1 VPADLLAIGG
11 FNMTTRVLTG
21 GPNTGVAA
29 LNAAPRVTPSPDR
42 PFNQV
47 MNASAGAIVSGAEAA
62 VQQLPGGPILAAAV
76 RPAPVGTATGGML
89 NTPEGPSGTAALS
102 ASPSAG
108 GDAPP
113 IEGVLARNADQ
124 NLYFLE
130 LQERISAE
138 NRSYTALSNVL
149 KARHETV
156 KNAIGNIR

>member
-1 VPADLLAIGG
+1 V
-11 FNMTTRVLTG
+11 
-21 GPNTGVAA
+21 
-29 LNAAPRVTPSPDR
+29 RVTSPPAR
-42 PFNQV
+42 PFQQV
-47 MNASAGAIVSGAEAA
+47 MHASAEAIVSGAEAA
-62 VQQLPGGPILAAAV
+62 VRHLPGGPVLAAAV
-76 RPAPVGTATGGML
+76 RPSQPGVAGVADPS
-89 NTPEGPSGTAALS
+89 TPEGSAGTAR
-102 ASPSAG
+102 PGAG
-108 GDAPP
+108 LP

>member
-1 VPADLLAIGG
+1 
-11 FNMTTRVLTG
+11 MTTRVLTG
-21 GPNTGVAA
+21 GPTTGVAA
-29 LNAAPRVTPSPDR
+29 LNSASRVTPPPDR
-42 PFNQV
+42 PFRQV
-47 MNASAGAIVSGAEAA
+47 MTASAGAIVSGAEAA
-62 VQQLPGGPILAAAV
+62 IQHLPGGPILAAAV
-76 RPAPVGTATGGML
+76 RPSPVGTVSAGGS
-89 NTPEGPSGTAALS
+89 NTPEGSSGTAALS
-102 ASPSAG
+102 ASPSGA
-108 GDAPP
+108 DAPP

>member
-1 VPADLLAIGG
+1 
-11 FNMTTRVLTG
+11 MTTRVGTG
-21 GPNTGVAA
+21 GPSTGVTS
-29 LNAAPRVTPSPDR
+29 LNAAARVTPPPAR
-42 PFNQV
+42 PFQQV
-47 MNASAGAIVSGAEAA
+47 MHASAAAIVSGAEAA
-62 VQQLPGGPILAAAV
+62 VQHLPGGPILAAAV
-76 RPAPVGTATGGML
+76 RPSPPTLAGVAGL
-89 NTPEGPSGTAALS
+89 NTPEGPSGTAGVGTGAI
-102 ASPSAG
+102 G
-108 GDAPP
+108 EGPP